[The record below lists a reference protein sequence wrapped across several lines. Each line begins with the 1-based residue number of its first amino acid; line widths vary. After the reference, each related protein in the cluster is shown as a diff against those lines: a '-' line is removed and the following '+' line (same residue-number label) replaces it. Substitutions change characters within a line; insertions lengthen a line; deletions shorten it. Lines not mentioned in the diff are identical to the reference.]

1 MKPVVLLSC
10 MLALGAAA
18 PIAGASPTTEIPFF
32 HRHKKDANAAAT
44 APKPKTKRTLFRHS
58 QPTREESARSEAT
71 YGMPG
76 PQSVGFFHP
85 QPGPAG
91 VGAK

>member
-10 MLALGAAA
+10 MLALSAAA

-32 HRHKKDANAAAT
+32 HRHKKDATAAT

-58 QPTREESARSEAT
+58 QPTREESARAEAT